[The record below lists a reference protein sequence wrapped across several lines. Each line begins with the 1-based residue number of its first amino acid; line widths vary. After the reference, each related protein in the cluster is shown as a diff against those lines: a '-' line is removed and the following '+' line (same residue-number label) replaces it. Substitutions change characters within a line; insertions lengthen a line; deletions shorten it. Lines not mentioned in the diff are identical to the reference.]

1 MQFWLTMMI
10 CGLITPAIMI
20 IGGNMMQKHCPKD
33 INTFIGYRTARSMKN
48 ADTWKFAHNYCG
60 KLWQKVGWIMLI
72 PSVIAFILIY
82 NSSEK
87 VTAIAGTIT
96 LAVQC
101 VALIATIFPTEN
113 ALKKTFNDDGTRK

>member
-1 MQFWLTMMI
+1 
-10 CGLITPAIMI
+10 
-20 IGGNMMQKHCPKD
+20 
-33 INTFIGYRTARSMKN
+33 
-48 ADTWKFAHNYCG
+48 
-60 KLWQKVGWIMLI
+60 MLI

-82 NSSEK
+82 NSSET

-96 LAVQC
+96 LTVQC

>member
-1 MQFWLTMMI
+1 
-10 CGLITPAIMI
+10 
-20 IGGNMMQKHCPKD
+20 
-33 INTFIGYRTARSMKN
+33 MKN

-96 LAVQC
+96 LTVQC
-101 VALIATIFPTEN
+101 IALIATIFPTEN